1 MSPPPEPPPGGGP
14 KMKVIISYRFL
25 YRIYV
30 IHVSIINYHVDMI
43 KHVIVIHEHDITN
56 LTR

>member
-1 MSPPPEPPPGGGP
+1 MCTILTPHNRL
-14 KMKVIISYRFL
+14 KK
-25 YRIYV
+25 RIRSVPILPNVV